1 MIDELKKYVM
11 AMPSGFKIEEIPV
24 VVKFV
29 YNSYDRDKDDFFN
42 FSETVFTPAHRAALL
57 AKINEVEGLTGLL
70 AFWAQSG
77 KITKDLY
84 IAVEKLRPQINKL
97 EGYVIL
103 AKDKLTIDAK
113 NFGIGELRK
122 ALKKK
127 NVEGVVSKTDL
138 VMGNVNDG
146 NNEAELTAKGFKPAL
161 KTAILETRNR
171 ITGLNE
177 QQQLK
182 KTEMNVTIKENWDVI
197 GELWDMAL
205 EVMVVGKAMYRVE
218 NKERAKD
225 YTPYQLKKRV
235 NQERRKIEE
244 TEPEV

>member
-1 MIDELKKYVM
+1 M

-70 AFWAQSG
+70 AYWAQSG
-77 KITKDLY
+77 RITKDLY
-84 IAVEKLRPQINKL
+84 AAVEGLRPQINKL

-103 AKDKLTIDAK
+103 AKDKLSIDVK

-127 NVEGVVSKTDL
+127 NVEGVVNKIDL
-138 VMGNVNDG
+138 VMGNVNAE

-161 KTAILETRNR
+161 KTAILEIRNR
-171 ITGLNE
+171 IRGLNE

-182 KTEMNVTIKENWDVI
+182 KTEMKEAIKENWDVI
-197 GELWDMAL
+197 GELWDMAM
-205 EVMVVGKAMYRVE
+205 EVMVAGKAMYRVE
-218 NKERAKD
+218 NKVRVKD
-225 YTPYQLKKRV
+225 YTPYQLKKKV
-235 NQERRKIEE
+235 SLERKRNEE
-244 TEPEV
+244 VEGKEIGELEN